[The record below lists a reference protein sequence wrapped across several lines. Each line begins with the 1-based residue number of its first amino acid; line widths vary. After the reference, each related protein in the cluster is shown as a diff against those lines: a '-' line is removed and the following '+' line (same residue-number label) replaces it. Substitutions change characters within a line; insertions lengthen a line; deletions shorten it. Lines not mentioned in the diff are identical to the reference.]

1 MLNLVITTI
10 VFFVAAWF
18 LNGYLDQQGIPK
30 GLTRGVVVLVL
41 ASLMSWVV
49 GWAVDWTQ
57 TRVEGPQASVQS
69 PSGLTQLMKDANQ
82 QQP

>member
-1 MLNLVITTI
+1 MLNLAISTI

-41 ASLMSWVV
+41 ASLMSWVA

-57 TRVEGPQASVQS
+57 TRVEGPQASIQT

>member
-1 MLNLVITTI
+1 MLNLAISTI

-41 ASLMSWVV
+41 ASLMSWVA

-57 TRVEGPQASVQS
+57 TRVEGPQASVQT

>member
-1 MLNLVITTI
+1 MLNLAISTI

-41 ASLMSWVV
+41 ASLMSWVA

-69 PSGLTQLMKDANQ
+69 PSGLTQLMKDAGQ

>member
-1 MLNLVITTI
+1 MLNLAISTI
-10 VFFVAAWF
+10 VFFVAAWL

-41 ASLMSWVV
+41 ASLMSWVA

-57 TRVEGPQASVQS
+57 TRVEGPQASIQT